1 MEHGNELKGLGV
13 GLVLGAAIGL
23 ALGIL
28 YAPKSGAETRYILK
42 EQAQEAKEKAGEVI
56 EMVKEK
62 AGGVVEKVK
71 DKTNSMHAKDC
82 L

>member
-1 MEHGNELKGLGV
+1 MERGQELKGLGV

-42 EQAQEAKEKAGEVI
+42 EQAQEAKEKAEEVI
-56 EMVKEK
+56 GMVKEK
-62 AGGVVEKVK
+62 AGGVVEMVK
-71 DKTNSMHAKDC
+71 EKAGTMHAKDC
-82 L
+82 M